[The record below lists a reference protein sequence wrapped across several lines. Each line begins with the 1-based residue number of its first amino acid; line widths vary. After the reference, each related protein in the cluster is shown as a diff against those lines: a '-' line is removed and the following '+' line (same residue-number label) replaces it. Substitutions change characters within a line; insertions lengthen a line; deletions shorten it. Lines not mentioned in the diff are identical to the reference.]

1 MINCSLI
8 VESDSSKYYKSIYI
22 WQLFNSSDTF
32 NFGFAQPHL
41 ALVMENGSV
50 WNIKSNDQFK
60 TIEKNLLIQLPKPT
74 DVPHF
79 KTLNY
84 YHMFSTKTGVLN
96 FVKDDISSNI
106 IQYHESLSNQ
116 NHTTVQKSSLIF
128 KEDNGVSFESNNIN
142 FYPGLK
148 LKFRYGL
155 QVGSMFWLLFGEYSS
170 DQMVNQA
177 INHQTIFKSTTML
190 WFSNKPRWRRG
201 PDLQLNPNSFS
212 SFCASSLNSTAIF
225 FVFID
230 NTFTRIAKVAIFN
243 FQLQAW
249 TDIPKMKEKLQEVY
263 MTCAMATLYGKQ
275 AKPRVVVVFNGIYE
289 YDSILVHIHL
299 HISVFNHNF
308 YSHS

>member
-1 MINCSLI
+1 MINCSLT
-8 VESDSSKYYKSIYI
+8 VESDSSKYFKSIYK

-60 TIEKNLLIQLPKPT
+60 TIEKNLLIQLPKPR
-74 DVPHF
+74 DIPYF
-79 KTLNY
+79 RTLNF

-106 IQYHESLSNQ
+106 IQYHNLLNSQ
-116 NHTTVQKSSLIF
+116 NHTTVQGSSLKF
-128 KEDNGVSFESNNIN
+128 KEDIEVSFESDNIN
-142 FYPGLK
+142 SFAG

-170 DQMVNQA
+170 VLLND
-177 INHQTIFKSTTML
+177 QTIFKSSTML
-190 WFSNKPRWRRG
+190 WFSNKQRWRRG
-201 PDLQLNPNSFS
+201 PDLQLNPDSFS
-212 SFCASSLNSTAIF
+212 SFCSSSLNSTAIF

-230 NTFTRIAKVAIFN
+230 ISFTRIAKVAIFN

-263 MTCAMATLYGKQ
+263 MTCVMATLYGKQ
-275 AKPRVVVVFNGIYE
+275 TKPRIVVVFNGTY
-289 YDSILVHIHL
+289 L
-299 HISVFNHNF
+299 
-308 YSHS
+308 